1 MCIFLGDFVTELNRV
16 KLILFKIKM
25 LIGEGKC
32 SFEEQREKNMR
43 TLTALGLL
51 PEDVFEILSGLTAQN
66 YYRGPSTDYNT
77 NEIDSIWEFG
87 TSLDGREIYIKL
99 KLTSDFVKDI
109 SFHFAEKTMEFP
121 FKS

>member
-66 YYRGPSTDYNT
+66 YYRGPSTDYNI
-77 NEIDSIWEFG
+77 N
-87 TSLDGREIYIKL
+87 
-99 KLTSDFVKDI
+99 
-109 SFHFAEKTMEFP
+109 
-121 FKS
+121 

>member
-1 MCIFLGDFVTELNRV
+1 MTELNRV

-43 TLTALGLL
+43 TLIALGLL

-66 YYRGPSTDYNT
+66 Y
-77 NEIDSIWEFG
+77 F
-87 TSLDGREIYIKL
+87 YIKL
-99 KLTSDFVKDI
+99 KLTSDFAKDI
-109 SFHFAEKTMEFP
+109 SFHFAEKEMAFP
-121 FKS
+121 YKKD